1 MPTCPECGGEFKFD
15 RMRFMYICRACGLSM
30 TREEYEAVRRSKG
43 LNVKEDEREQMRK
56 EYLRWWLKKK

>member
-1 MPTCPECGGEFKFD
+1 
-15 RMRFMYICRACGLSM
+15 MYICRACGLSM

>member
-1 MPTCPECGGEFKFD
+1 
-15 RMRFMYICRACGLSM
+15 MRFMYICRACGLSM